1 MASKRSAPTND
12 EESSLVDDP
21 AEDATSPKAAR
32 EVNYSAGFGV
42 AYQMKYT
49 HFFYRGCYDLED

>member
-1 MASKRSAPTND
+1 MASKRPAPSND

-32 EVNYSAGFGV
+32 EVEQFLHVTN
-42 AYQMKYT
+42 
-49 HFFYRGCYDLED
+49 DLAMPAKCI